1 MLLQFK
7 IIALS
12 GYDVNSL
19 KIIYALQYLKLGF
32 HVTHHALYYTIL
44 PFLTVS
50 VANLA
55 ALGCVRFCFST
66 FLTRKIWL
74 F

>member
-19 KIIYALQYLKLGF
+19 KIIYGTGMGF
-32 HVTHHALYYTIL
+32 FR
-44 PFLTVS
+44 FLTEIRFFQS
-50 VANLA
+50 Y
-55 ALGCVRFCFST
+55 LGHS
-66 FLTRKIWL
+66 
-74 F
+74 